1 MKSSLLIIGLSLI
14 GLTAAAQDTTGR
26 KIKITSSFKP
36 VLKEAAKINFNASPA
51 LVDTSRP
58 RLQYNI
64 PNQNLNFAFQPG
76 TLRPLALAVDTG
88 GNWTNES
95 YVKAGFGNFKTP
107 FVQLG
112 LSVGDGQRAGI
123 NLYGQHVSSKGKIQF
138 QDYSRTNAELNAFF
152 KSGNIEWNARLGG
165 LQENYNKYGFLPK
178 TLIFPEDSIDVKLQ
192 TWRGRIAF
200 RNVNRTD
207 LGISYAP
214 ELKIDV

>member
-1 MKSSLLIIGLSLI
+1 MKSSIFIAGLFFIGI
-14 GLTAAAQDTTGR
+14 AAPAQDTTGK

-51 LVDTSRP
+51 IVDTAKP
-58 RLQYNI
+58 RLQYAI

-95 YVKAGFGNFKTP
+95 YVKAGYGNFKTP

-112 LSVGDGQRAGI
+112 LSVGDGKRAGV

-138 QDYSRTNAELNAFF
+138 QDYS
-152 KSGNIEWNARLGG
+152 
-165 LQENYNKYGFLPK
+165 
-178 TLIFPEDSIDVKLQ
+178 
-192 TWRGRIAF
+192 
-200 RNVNRTD
+200 
-207 LGISYAP
+207 
-214 ELKIDV
+214 